1 MSQSPKK
8 EWQVE
13 QQIVDLSKERDNA
26 KSRRLDSQ
34 PHDRTRLKGEDLP
47 MASDVQAAAPADV
60 ALSVRDL
67 SVSLPE
73 GMERAYAVENISF
86 DLKRGQ
92 ILCIIGESGSGKSVT
107 ANAIMGLLPKVIRV
121 SSGAIR
127 LNGMNIVGLSPD
139 KLRSLR
145 GRVVSMIFQDPL
157 SALNPLM
164 TVGAQIEEVMAAH
177 DVGTPKSRRSR
188 AIDLLIEVGLPDPQ
202 LMYHQYPFR
211 LSGGQRQRVMIAMA
225 LALEPA
231 ILIADEPT
239 TALDVTTQAQILQL
253 IRDIQR
259 RKGMSVM
266 FITHDFGV
274 VAEIADYVVVMEK
287 GHCVEQGS
295 AEQVLKSPSHLYTR
309 RLIAAVPHLTGKD
322 RIALQPADRTS
333 FLKVEGL
340 AKTYRSGSSFFGRQR
355 IVAAV
360 NGVTFDLASGRT
372 LGVVGESGS
381 GKSSLG
387 RLLIKLMDRD
397 SGSILFEGRDIAAL
411 SEAEFRPLRPKIQ
424 MIFQDP
430 FASLNPRSTVG
441 QILTVGPVAH
451 GMPYGEAAERAREL
465 LSHVGLDSG
474 AFDRYPHEFSGGQRQ
489 RISIARAL
497 MFKPKLLIA
506 DEAVSALDVSIQ
518 AQILKLL
525 DQIQRETGV
534 SMIFIT
540 HDLRVA
546 SQICDEIAV
555 MHRGHI
561 VERGPPSQIFL
572 DPKSNYT
579 RELVAAIPGEQPA
592 NAPQHVANP

>member
-1 MSQSPKK
+1 MTSAP
-8 EWQVE
+8 
-13 QQIVDLSKERDNA
+13 
-26 KSRRLDSQ
+26 Q
-34 PHDRTRLKGEDLP
+34 PL
-47 MASDVQAAAPADV
+47 ASEDV
-60 ALSVRDL
+60 ALAVRDL
-67 SVSLPE
+67 TVSLPA
-73 GMERAYAVENISF
+73 GMERAHAVENVSF
-86 DLKRGQ
+86 ELKRGQ

-107 ANAIMGLLPKVIRV
+107 ANAIMGLLPKSIRV

-127 LNGMNIVGLSPD
+127 LQGMDLVGLSPES
-139 KLRSLR
+139 LRDLR

-177 DVGTPKSRRSR
+177 RMGTPKSRRSR
-188 AIDLLIEVGLPDPQ
+188 AIELLTEVGLPDPP

-274 VAEIADYVVVMEK
+274 VAEIADSVVVMEK
-287 GHCVEQGS
+287 GHCVEQGR

-322 RIALQPADRTS
+322 RVPAEAAAAAS
-333 FLKVEGL
+333 ILKVECL
-340 AKTYRSGSSFFGRQR
+340 VKTYRSGSALFGRRR
-355 IVAAV
+355 IVPAV
-360 NGVTFDLASGRT
+360 NGVSFDLSPGRS

-387 RLLIKLMDRD
+387 RLLIKLLDSD
-397 SGSILFEGRDIAAL
+397 SGSILFEGRDVARL
-411 SEAEFRPLRPKIQ
+411 SEAEFRPVRPKIQ

-441 QILTVGPVAH
+441 QILTVGPIAH
-451 GMPYGEAAERAREL
+451 GVPHKAACEQAREL
-465 LSHVGLDSG
+465 LAHVGLDAG
-474 AFDRYPHEFSGGQRQ
+474 TFDRYPHEFSGGQRQ
-489 RISIARAL
+489 RIGIARAL

-555 MHRGHI
+555 MHRGQI
-561 VERGPPSQIFL
+561 VEHGPPSQIFL
-572 DPKSNYT
+572 NPKSAYT
-579 RELVAAIPGEQPA
+579 RELVAAIPGEQQSSA
-592 NAPQHVANP
+592 RAVGSQSTLAGHSHK

>member
-1 MSQSPKK
+1 MDASIQA
-8 EWQVE
+8 V
-13 QQIVDLSKERDNA
+13 A
-26 KSRRLDSQ
+26 
-34 PHDRTRLKGEDLP
+34 PHE
-47 MASDVQAAAPADV
+47 A
-60 ALSVRDL
+60 ALSVRGL
-67 SVSLPE
+67 TVSLPK
-73 GMERAYAVENISF
+73 GMERANAVEDVSF
-86 DLKRGQ
+86 DLERGQ
-92 ILCIIGESGSGKSVT
+92 ILCVIGESGSGKSVT
-107 ANAIMGLLPKVIRV
+107 ANAVMGLLPKVIRI
-121 SSGAIR
+121 SSGAIH
-127 LNGMNIVGLSPD
+127 LDGMNIIGMAPE
-139 KLRSLR
+139 KLRDLR

-164 TVGAQIEEVMAAH
+164 TVGAQITEVMAAH
-177 DVGTPKSRRSR
+177 GVGTPESRRGR
-188 AIDLLIEVGLPDPQ
+188 TIDLLTEVGLPDPQ

-274 VAEIADYVVVMEK
+274 VAEIADSVVVMEK
-287 GHCVEQGS
+287 GHIVEQGS
-295 AEQVLKSPSHLYTR
+295 AEQVLKSPSHPYTR
-309 RLIAAVPHLTGKD
+309 RLIAAVPHLTGED
-322 RIALQPADRTS
+322 RIPLQAASKAPI
-333 FLKVEGL
+333 LKVEGL
-340 AKTYRSGSSFFGRQR
+340 VKTYRSGSALFGSQR
-355 IVAAV
+355 IVPAV
-360 NGVTFDLASGRT
+360 SEVSFELAPGRT

-387 RLLIKLMDRD
+387 RLLIRLLDSDR
-397 SGSILFEGRDIAAL
+397 GKILFEGRDIAGL
-411 SEAEFRPLRPKIQ
+411 SEAEFRSLRPRIQ

-441 QILTVGPVAH
+441 HILTVGPVAH
-451 GMPYGEAAERAREL
+451 GTPYAQAREEARAL
-465 LSHVGLDSG
+465 LSHVGLDAA
-474 AFDRYPHEFSGGQRQ
+474 AFGRYPHEFSGGQRQ
-489 RISIARAL
+489 RIGIARAL

-525 DQIQRETGV
+525 DQVQRETGV

-555 MHRGHI
+555 MHKGRI
-561 VERGPPSQIFL
+561 VELGPPSQIFL
-572 DPKSNYT
+572 DPHAAYT
-579 RELVAAIPGEQPA
+579 RELVAAIPGEQPRSS
-592 NAPQHVANP
+592 APIAAIG